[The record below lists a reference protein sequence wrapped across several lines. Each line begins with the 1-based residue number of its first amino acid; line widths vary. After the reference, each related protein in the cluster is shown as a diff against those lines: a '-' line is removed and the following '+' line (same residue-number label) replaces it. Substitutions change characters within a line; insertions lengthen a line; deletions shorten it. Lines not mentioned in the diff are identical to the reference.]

1 MSTSGR
7 DRLVQDLQ
15 QNSDLFQEFRD
26 LSQNLN
32 RLLQWTREKGYVVT
46 REELEQFLDS
56 DRELSDDELEQAAG
70 GDWSDGTGGTGT
82 GGTGG
87 GGG

>member
-7 DRLVQDLQ
+7 ERLVHDLQ
-15 QNSDLFQEFRD
+15 QDSELFREFRD
-26 LSQNLN
+26 LSQDLN
-32 RLLQWTREKGYVVT
+32 RLLRWTRERGYLLS

-70 GDWSDGTGGTGT
+70 GDWGDGTG

>member
-7 DRLVQDLQ
+7 ERLVHDLQ

-26 LSQNLN
+26 LSHDLNL
-32 RLLQWTREKGYVVT
+32 LLQWTHEKGYLLT
-46 REELEQFLDS
+46 RDDLVQLLDS

-70 GDWSDGTGGTGT
+70 GDWSDGTGGGT
-82 GGTGG
+82 TGG
-87 GGG
+87 GGGG

>member
-7 DRLVQDLQ
+7 ERLIHDLQ
-15 QNSDLFQEFRD
+15 QSSELFREFRD
-26 LSQNLN
+26 LSQDLN
-32 RLLQWTREKGYVVT
+32 QLLQWTREKGYLLT
-46 REELEQFLDS
+46 RDDLVQLLDS

-70 GDWSDGTGGTGT
+70 GDWGDGTGGGT
-82 GGTGG
+82 GGTTGG

>member
-7 DRLVQDLQ
+7 ERLVHDLQ
-15 QNSDLFQEFRD
+15 QNSDLYREFKD
-26 LSQNLN
+26 LSQDLN
-32 RLLQWTREKGYVVT
+32 RLLQWTREKGYLLT

-70 GDWSDGTGGTGT
+70 GDWGDGTGT
-82 GGTGG
+82 GGGTTGG

>member
-1 MSTSGR
+1 MSTSGHE
-7 DRLVQDLQ
+7 RLVHDLQ
-15 QNSDLFQEFRD
+15 QNPELFREFRD

-32 RLLQWTREKGYVVT
+32 RLLQWTRERGYLVS
-46 REELEQFLDS
+46 REELEQFLES

-70 GDWSDGTGGTGT
+70 GDWGDGTG

>member
-15 QNSDLFQEFRD
+15 NNSNLFQEFREI
-26 LSQNLN
+26 SQDLN
-32 RLLQWTREKGYVVT
+32 RLLEWSLAKGYAVT
-46 REELEQFLDS
+46 RSELMDLVDS

-70 GDWSDGTGGTGT
+70 GDWGDGTGGTPPPPGA
-82 GGTGG
+82 GG
-87 GGG
+87 

>member
-15 QNSDLFQEFRD
+15 NNSNLFQEFREI
-26 LSQNLN
+26 SQDLN
-32 RLLQWTREKGYVVT
+32 RLVEWTLAHGYAVT
-46 REELEQFLDS
+46 RSELMDLLDS

-70 GDWSDGTGGTGT
+70 GDWGD
-82 GGTGG
+82 GTGG
-87 GGG
+87 GGTTGGGGGG